1 MGGKEGWKEEE
12 EEGSLIDKSVPKKR
26 FTQPTPG
33 WNLEDRRLFIFLDKE
48 PDRLNMKRLSKQ
60 LHS

>member
-1 MGGKEGWKEEE
+1 M
-12 EEGSLIDKSVPKKR
+12 IDKSVPKKR